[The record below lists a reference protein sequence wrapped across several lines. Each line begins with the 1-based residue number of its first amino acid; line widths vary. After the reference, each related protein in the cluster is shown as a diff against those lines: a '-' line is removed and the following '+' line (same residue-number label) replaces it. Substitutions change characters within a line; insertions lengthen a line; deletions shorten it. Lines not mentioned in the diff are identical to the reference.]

1 MNLLLSPA
9 QLIDNLLKNASYSL
23 RVQVLCRA
31 KAARE
36 KELKL
41 LADMRLATIEAGW
54 EDYWK
59 EQHIR
64 TSEALAAIERALA
77 TC

>member
-9 QLIDNLLKNASYSL
+9 QLIDTLLKNASYSQRMQL
-23 RVQVLCRA
+23 LCRA

-41 LADMRLATIEAGW
+41 LADMRLATVEQGW
-54 EDYWK
+54 DDYWK

-64 TSEALAAIERALA
+64 TSETLAAIERALA